1 MPGKSEVT
9 WQQFSVKVTT
19 YHVVKNF
26 DFQIRQRIAIRS
38 RVRRSVVRSLSL
50 FRVIFKQ
57 RKSSDDEVVASDEP
71 LRYLFVLLFVRD
83 GIKIPSGL

>member
-1 MPGKSEVT
+1 MPGKSKVT

-26 DFQIRQRIAIRS
+26 DFQMRLRISIRS
-38 RVRRSVVRSLSL
+38 RVRPAVVRSLGL

-57 RKSSDDEVVASDEP
+57 RKSYDDEVVASDEP
-71 LRYLFVLLFVRD
+71 PRYLFVLFF
-83 GIKIPSGL
+83 